1 MLRLLLAALL
11 AVSSPTTAAVA
22 APEASPEAR
31 GATREE
37 PAGETVRIAVGR
49 FRSTIRIDGHG
60 GALQIRRGDG
70 VVVGGSRRDAEIGLG
85 KTGLFV
91 DGKPLDRDVVT
102 VTGPLLTLAGH
113 TYRHAL
119 EVRFVTYKGAHELL
133 VVHPLDLETYVTGIV
148 SSELPRGWPLAA
160 YQAQAVAAR
169 TFAVSQKYRRLDLP
183 YHMESSVLDQV
194 YHGVERE
201 HDLATEAA
209 RTTRGLVLSW
219 QRHLAQTYFHAACGG
234 TTESAQEGWGTAIEY
249 LPGSRCERCVTSGTN
264 RATWTVKVR
273 RSDVDKAF
281 SRLLGGPVTE
291 VRIAGRTA
299 SGRVKHIELRSGPK
313 KKRKTIT
320 GADFRRLLG
329 WSTVWSTAIDRIT
342 LDRSTLVVEGRG
354 SGHGIG
360 MCQWGAKGYGDD
372 GVAFDAILARYY
384 PGAVL
389 KRLY

>member
-1 MLRLLLAALL
+1 MLALVL
-11 AVSSPTTAAVA
+11 AVVTAVSGLSAV
-22 APEASPEAR
+22 
-31 GATREE
+31 GATENNND
-37 PAGETVRIAVGR
+37 ETVRIAVGR
-49 FRSTIRIDGHG
+49 FKDAVVIEGVSGPLHVRRSDGS
-60 GALQIRRGDG
+60 
-70 VVVGGSRRDAEIGLG
+70 VVGGERKTTKLTPG

-102 VTGPLLTLAGH
+102 VTGSLLKLAGH
-113 TYRHAL
+113 TYREAL
-119 EVRFVTYKGAHELL
+119 EIRFVTWKGRQEML

-148 SSELPRGWPLAA
+148 SSELPRGWPLPA

-201 HDLATEAA
+201 HALAEEAA
-209 RTTRGLVLSW
+209 RTTRGLVLTW

-234 TTESAQEGWGTAIEY
+234 STESALDGWGSGIDY
-249 LPGSRCERCVTSGTN
+249 LPGSRCERCMTAGTN
-264 RATWTVKVR
+264 RAKWSVKIR

-281 SRLLGGPVTE
+281 SKLVGGPLTDI
-291 VRIAGRTA
+291 RISARTA
-299 SGRVKHIELRSGPK
+299 TGRVKQLELQSG
-313 KKRKTIT
+313 KKRKVIS

-329 WSTVWSTAIDRIT
+329 WSVVWSTQIDRIS
-342 LDRSTLVVEGRG
+342 LEKAAVVVDGRG
-354 SGHGIG
+354 SGHGVG

-372 GVAFDAILARYY
+372 GVPFEDILARYY
-384 PGAVL
+384 PGASL